1 MKIQSIKNFLNCK
14 ESIIRIEVSR
24 YLLNQASDKMSDE
37 IFNRLWLESDTLLNK
52 EISKLTDMLS
62 DDVSDWDTISQI
74 IGLIADKT
82 KVNSLI
88 YPDNNIIPVDEIMSY
103 IKQDIEEK
111 LPN

>member
-74 IGLIADKT
+74 IELIADKT